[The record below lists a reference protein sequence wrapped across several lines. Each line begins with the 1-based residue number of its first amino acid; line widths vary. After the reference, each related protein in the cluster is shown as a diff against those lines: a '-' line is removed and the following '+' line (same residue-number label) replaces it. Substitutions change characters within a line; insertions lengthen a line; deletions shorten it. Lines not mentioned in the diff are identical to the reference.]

1 VSAPSSQSQNGAA
14 SDRPLHLLVVA
25 GETLAA
31 PQVLER
37 IRELVGDREAS
48 AFVVAPA
55 LTSSGVNLAAGDID
69 GDIERARRR
78 LQESEEA
85 LRELGIESQGEV
97 GDSDPSMALED
108 ALRRFEADQV
118 VIAVREGDRARFL
131 ESDALDKTPGDLGGR
146 PVTQIVV
153 DPAGEGGSSQAEV
166 RQPRSGE
173 GQARDVQPGGDTYHL
188 PPMPGR
194 YWLGIAFG
202 VIGTALLFFFALT
215 CQNDHE
221 GRQLPVECAITQGLA
236 IAALIVNVF
245 HVVGLLLFG
254 SAGYRGRW
262 AALAADTVLYG
273 MPVAVIAGL
282 VLTIIA

>member
-1 VSAPSSQSQNGAA
+1 MSAPSSHSQNGAA
-14 SDRPLHLLVVA
+14 SDRPLRLLVVA
-25 GETLAA
+25 GETIAA
-31 PQVLER
+31 PRVLER

-69 GDIERARRR
+69 DDIERARRR
-78 LQESEEA
+78 LRESEEA

-97 GDSDPSMALED
+97 GDSDPSLALED

-118 VIAVREGDRARFL
+118 VIAAREGDSARFL
-131 ESDALDKTPGDLGGR
+131 EADALEKTPGDLGR

-153 DPAGEGGSSQAEV
+153 GPSGEGGSPQVDV
-166 RQPRSGE
+166 RRPRSGE
-173 GQARDVQPGGDTYHL
+173 GQARDVQPGGDTHDL

-262 AALAADTVLYG
+262 AALTADTVLYG

>member
-1 VSAPSSQSQNGAA
+1 MIAPSSQSQNGSS
-14 SDRPLHLLVVA
+14 SDRPLRLLVVA

-31 PQVLER
+31 PQVRER

-55 LTSSGVNLAAGDID
+55 LTSSGISLAAGDID
-69 GDIERARRR
+69 DDVERARRR
-78 LQESEEA
+78 LQESEEV

-97 GDSDPSMALED
+97 GDSDPSLALED
-108 ALRRFEADQV
+108 GLRRFDADQV
-118 VIAVREGDRARFL
+118 VIAARKGEGERFL
-131 ESDALDKTPGDLGGR
+131 ESDTLDKTPAELGR
-146 PVTQIVV
+146 PVTQILVEANG
-153 DPAGEGGSSQAEV
+153 DANASAEV
-166 RQPRSGE
+166 RRPAPGE
-173 GQARDVQPGGDTYHL
+173 GQARDVQPGGDTYDL
-188 PPMPGR
+188 PPMPAR

-262 AALAADTVLYG
+262 AALTADTVLYG